1 MELLKRKDVPV
12 EETWDLTLIY
22 PNDDAMWAALDK
34 TKAAVK
40 KLVETFQGRLNTAEN
55 IVACLDDQEKIL
67 PDVIRIMSYTGLAQ
81 EVDYT
86 DNEIRELNEKVGD
99 ETNRMFTDLSFID
112 SEILLASDEEL
123 KKAILH
129 EVR

>member
-22 PNDDAMWAALDK
+22 PNDDAMWAALER
-34 TKAAVK
+34 TKAAVRE
-40 KLVETFQGRLNTAEN
+40 LVETYQGKLNTAEN
-55 IVACLDDQEKIL
+55 IVGCLDAQEKIA
-67 PDVIRIMSYTGLAQ
+67 PEAIRIMSYSGLAQ

-99 ETNRMFTDLSFID
+99 ETNRMFTDLSFIE
-112 SEILLASDEEL
+112 SEILLAPEEEL
-123 KKAILH
+123 EKA
-129 EVR
+129 VG